1 MDILKAMKL
10 ASAGMHVQ
18 STRMRVVAE
27 NLSNADTRPDK
38 PGMEPYRRK
47 VITFKNTLDRALGI
61 DRVRVDR
68 IRADRTDF
76 EKKYDPGHPAADET
90 GYVQVP
96 NVKTMIEMMDM
107 KEAQRSFEANLT
119 VIQAAKSML
128 QKTIDLLRV

>member
-1 MDILKAMKL
+1 MDILKAMEL

-27 NLSNADTRPDK
+27 NLANADTRPDK
-38 PGMEPYRRK
+38 PGVEPYRRK
-47 VITFKNTLDRALGI
+47 LITFKNTLDRALGI

-68 IRADRTDF
+68 IRTDRTEF
-76 EKKYDPGHPAADET
+76 EKKYDPGHPAADER

-96 NVKTMIEMMDM
+96 NVKSMIGIMDL

-119 VIQAAKSML
+119 VNQAAKSML
-128 QKTIDLLRV
+128 QKTIDLLRG

>member
-27 NLSNADTRPDK
+27 NLANADTRPDK
-38 PGMEPYRRK
+38 PGMMPYRRK

-61 DRVRVDR
+61 DRVKVDR
-68 IRADRTDF
+68 IRADRTEF
-76 EKKYDPGHPAADET
+76 EKKYDPGHPAADEK

-96 NVKTMIEMMDM
+96 NVKTMIEMMDL

>member
-10 ASAGMHVQ
+10 ASAGMQVQ

-27 NLSNADTRPDK
+27 NLANADTRPEK
-38 PGMEPYRRK
+38 PGEDPYRRK
-47 VITFKNTLDRALGI
+47 VITFKNTLDSELGI

-68 IRADRTDF
+68 IRADRTEF
-76 EKKYDPGHPAADET
+76 EKKYDPGHPAADEK

-96 NVKTMIEMMDM
+96 NVKAMIEMMDL

>member
-1 MDILKAMKL
+1 MDILKAMEL
-10 ASAGMHVQ
+10 ASAGMHAQ

-27 NLSNADTRPDK
+27 NLANADTRPDK
-38 PGMEPYRRK
+38 PGIEPYRRK
-47 VITFKNTLDRALGI
+47 LITFKNTLDRALGI
-61 DRVRVDR
+61 ERVGVDR
-68 IRADRTDF
+68 IRTDRTEF
-76 EKKYDPGHPAADET
+76 EKKYDPGHPAADER

-96 NVKTMIEMMDM
+96 NVKSMIEIMDM

>member
-10 ASAGMHVQ
+10 ASAGMQAQ

-27 NLSNADTRPDK
+27 NLANADTRPDK
-38 PGMEPYRRK
+38 PGMDPYRRK
-47 VITFKNTLDRALGI
+47 VITFKNTLDRALGV
-61 DRVRVDR
+61 DRVKVDR
-68 IRADRTDF
+68 IRADRTEFD
-76 EKKYDPGHPAADET
+76 KKYDPGHPAADEK

-96 NVKTMIEMMDM
+96 NVKTMIEMMDL

-128 QKTIDLLRV
+128 QKTIELLRV

>member
-1 MDILKAMKL
+1 MKL
-10 ASAGMHVQ
+10 ASAGMQVQ

-27 NLSNADTRPDK
+27 NLANADTRPEK
-38 PGMEPYRRK
+38 PGADPYRRK
-47 VITFKNTLDRALGI
+47 VITFKNTLDSELGI

-68 IRADRTDF
+68 IRADRTEF
-76 EKKYDPGHPAADET
+76 EKKYDPGHPAADEK

-96 NVKTMIEMMDM
+96 NVKSMIEMMDL

-128 QKTIDLLRV
+128 QKTVDLLRV

>member
-27 NLSNADTRPDK
+27 NLANADTRPER
-38 PGMEPYRRK
+38 PGDAPYRRK

-68 IRADRTDF
+68 ISADRTDF
-76 EKKYDPGHPAADET
+76 EKKYDPGHPAADEK

>member
-1 MDILKAMKL
+1 MEILKAMKL

-18 STRMRVVAE
+18 ATRMRVVAE
-27 NLSNADTRPDK
+27 NLANADTRPDK
-38 PGMEPYRRK
+38 PGVAPYRRK
-47 VITFKNTLDRALGI
+47 LITFKNVLDRKLGVK
-61 DRVRVDR
+61 RVEVGR
-68 IRADRTDF
+68 IKTDRTEF
-76 EKKYDPGHPAADET
+76 EKKYDPGHPAADEK

-96 NVKTMIEMMDM
+96 NVKAMIEVMDM

>member
-10 ASAGMHVQ
+10 ASAGMQVQ

-27 NLSNADTRPDK
+27 NLANADTRPDK
-38 PGMEPYRRK
+38 PGMDPYRRK
-47 VITFKNTLDRALGI
+47 VITFKNTLDRALGV
-61 DRVRVDR
+61 DRVKVDR
-68 IRADRTDF
+68 IRADRTEFD
-76 EKKYDPGHPAADET
+76 KKYDPGHPAADEK

-96 NVKTMIEMMDM
+96 NVKTMIEMMDL

-128 QKTIDLLRV
+128 QKTIELLRV